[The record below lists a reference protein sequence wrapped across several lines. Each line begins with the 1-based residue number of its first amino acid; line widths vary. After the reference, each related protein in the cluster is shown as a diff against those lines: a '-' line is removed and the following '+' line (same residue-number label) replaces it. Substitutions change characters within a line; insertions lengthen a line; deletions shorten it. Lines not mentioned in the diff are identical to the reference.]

1 MLSFNQFTLNEG
13 GNVMIGDKGADRIDL
28 GKINRDSI
36 VPKIEKTLEIVNGTF
51 KKKYGLPL
59 WSGELFKSKKY
70 LSGSAFHF
78 FNRAIPTPEFTKHKN
93 TVGDVDTQVD
103 KMEEK
108 NIEAFLKSSTG
119 HRFGDAH
126 LIGFKKSAGQFI
138 TLWHFI
144 DFDINIQIDLELVDF
159 VHGKPTQ
166 WSMFSHSSS
175 WNDITSG
182 IKGVFHKY
190 LVRAFSSK
198 TLRDIII
205 LKGKKEVPTKTK
217 ATDLAFSVTAGLR
230 IKIAPALDAVG
241 KHMMMDGLHVYREIA
256 TNQSNYITDLAVMFE
271 MLFDRAPNKHDLDL
285 FDSFTGG
292 AELVKK
298 YFNHSDQSKLISAFA
313 HTLWAKGAQGLYRD
327 DAEKDSV
334 EKMAAFVRLTDTIGV
349 DYDQRAIDAM
359 RAEYYKSY

>member
-1 MLSFNQFTLNEG
+1 MLSFNQFILNEG

-28 GKINRDSI
+28 SKINRDTI
-36 VPKIEKTLEIVNGTF
+36 VPKIEKTLDIVNNTF

-78 FNRAIPTPEFTKHKN
+78 FNRAIPTPEFTKYKN
-93 TVGDVDTQVD
+93 TVGDIDTQVD

-108 NIEAFLKSSTG
+108 NIETFLKSITG
-119 HRFGDAH
+119 HKFGEAE

-138 TLWHFI
+138 TLWHFLSM
-144 DFDINIQIDLELVDF
+144 DINIQIDMELVDF
-159 VHGKPTQ
+159 EHGKPTQ
-166 WSMFSHSSS
+166 WSMFSHSSA
-175 WNDITSG
+175 WNDIASG

-190 LVRAFSSK
+190 LIRAFSSK

-230 IKIAPALDAVG
+230 IKITPALDAVG
-241 KHMMMDGLHVYREIA
+241 KHMMMDGLHVYREIP
-256 TNQSNYITDLAVMFE
+256 TNQSNYVTDLAVMFE
-271 MLFDRAPNKHDLDL
+271 MLFDRTPSKHDIEM
-285 FDSFTGG
+285 FDSFVGG

-298 YFNHSDQSKLISAFA
+298 YFNHSDQVRLIGSFA
-313 HTLWAKGAQGLYRD
+313 YTLWGKGAQGIYRG
-327 DAEKDSV
+327 DAEKDNV
-334 EKMAAFVRLTDTIGV
+334 EKMIAFLKLTDTIGV
-349 DYDQRAIDAM
+349 SYDKHSIDTM

>member
-1 MLSFNQFTLNEG
+1 MTSFKQFILEG

-28 GKINRDSI
+28 TKINRDAI
-36 VPKIEKTLEIVNGTF
+36 VPKIDKTLEIVNATF

-59 WSGELFKSKKY
+59 WSGELFKSKKF

-78 FNRAIPTPEFTKHKN
+78 FNRAISTPEFTKFKN
-93 TVGDVDTQVD
+93 TVGDIDTQVD

-108 NIEAFLKSSTG
+108 NIEAFLKSNTG
-119 HRFGDAH
+119 HKFGDAH

-144 DFDINIQIDLELVDF
+144 GFDINIQIDMELVDF
-159 VHGKPTQ
+159 AHGNPTD

-175 WNDITSG
+175 WNDIASG

-230 IKIAPALDAVG
+230 IKIAPVFDAVG
-241 KHMMMDGLHVYREIA
+241 KHEIQGGLYVYREIA
-256 TNQSNYITDLAVMFE
+256 TNQSSYVTDLAVMFE
-271 MLFDRAPNKHDLDL
+271 MLFNHIPSKHDLDQ
-285 FDSFTGG
+285 FDSFIGG

-298 YFNHSDQSKLISAFA
+298 YFAHADQVKLIGAFA
-313 HTLWAKGAQGLYRD
+313 HTLWGKGAQGIYRGD
-327 DAEKDSV
+327 GEKDNV
-334 EKMAAFVRLTDTIGV
+334 DKMAAFTKLTDTIGV
-349 DYDQRAIDAM
+349 EYDKHVIDNM
-359 RAEYYKSY
+359 RADYYKSY

>member
-1 MLSFNQFTLNEG
+1 MTSFKQFIIEG

-28 GKINRDSI
+28 SKINRDSI
-36 VPKIEKTLEIVNGTF
+36 VPKIEKTLEIVNGAF

-78 FNRAIPTPEFTKHKN
+78 FNRAISTPEFTKYKN

-144 DFDINIQIDLELVDF
+144 DFDINIQIDIELVDF
-159 VHGKPTQ
+159 AHGKPTQ

-175 WNDITSG
+175 WSDITSG

-205 LKGKKEVPTKTK
+205 LKGKKQVPTKTK

-241 KHMMMDGLHVYREIA
+241 KHILQDGLHVYREIA
-256 TNQSNYITDLAVMFE
+256 TNQSSHVTDLAVMFE
-271 MLFDRAPNKHDLDL
+271 MLFDRVPSKHDLDL

-298 YFNHSDQSKLISAFA
+298 YFTHSDQTKLIGAFA
-313 HTLWAKGAQGLYRD
+313 HTLWAKGAQGLYRG
-327 DAEKDSV
+327 DAEKDNV
-334 EKMAAFVRLTDTIGV
+334 EKMAAFLKLTDTVGV
-349 DYDQRAIDAM
+349 DYDHHAIDTM